1 MKAET
6 SAYLAKA
13 RVDLDDANIIASV
26 GLAKAAAPT
35 AYCAA
40 SHAAE
45 ALIMER
51 TGKIAKTHSGVQT
64 LLGQLRPAVDK
75 RFLTFLGQA
84 YVFKQISDYGLDQET
99 IVTLDEARD
108 AIAEAETMIE
118 DVTAMLEA

>member
-13 RVDLDDANIIASV
+13 RV
-26 GLAKAAAPT
+26 
-35 AYCAA
+35 
-40 SHAAE
+40 
-45 ALIMER
+45 
-51 TGKIAKTHSGVQT
+51 
-64 LLGQLRPAVDK
+64 
-75 RFLTFLGQA
+75 
-84 YVFKQISDYGLDQET
+84 SDYGLDQET